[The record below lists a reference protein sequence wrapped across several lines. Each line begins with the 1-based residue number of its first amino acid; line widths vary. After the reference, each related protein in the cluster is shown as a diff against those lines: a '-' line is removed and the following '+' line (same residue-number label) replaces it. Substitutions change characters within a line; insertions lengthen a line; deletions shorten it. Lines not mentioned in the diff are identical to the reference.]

1 MIFGGGERHNRA
13 RGRQRTC
20 RLLTTDHD
28 MREPGGEPMPGIV
41 AHRALLGGNA
51 ERIGNAPAGPLVVG
65 RKGNADVAVVE
76 DRIMLAVR
84 LRSEEHTSELQSL
97 IRNSYAVFCL

>member
-1 MIFGGGERHNRA
+1 MAISDWSQDLCSSALLA
-13 RGRQRTC
+13 RRQQRTG

-28 MREPGGEPMPGIV
+28 MLEPGGAPMPGIV

-65 RKGNADVAVVE
+65 REGNVDVAVVE
-76 DRIMLAVR
+76 DRIMLAV
-84 LRSEEHTSELQSL
+84 SL
-97 IRNSYAVFCL
+97 LDRIVRASCGGQGGKYV